1 MSESRSLSIEVHWC
15 TVSNSGKKI
24 YILFYAQVQLKM
36 EEIEGFDQY
45 ENYLDS
51 LVGEEDTKSVNLS
64 SIICKIN

>member
-1 MSESRSLSIEVHWC
+1 
-15 TVSNSGKKI
+15 
-24 YILFYAQVQLKM
+24 M

-64 SIICKIN
+64 SNICKIVFNVQDKDKRYP